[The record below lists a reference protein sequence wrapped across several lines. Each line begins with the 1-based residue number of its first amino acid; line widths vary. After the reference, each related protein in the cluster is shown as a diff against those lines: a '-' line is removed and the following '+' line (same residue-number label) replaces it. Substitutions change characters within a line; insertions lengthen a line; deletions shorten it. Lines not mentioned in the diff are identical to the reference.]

1 MAHEGQALGSRSIS
15 ARRQPRLPPHEPNK
29 PVLDHLGEPS
39 PTGGIGEPVS
49 KPLAAP
55 GSAPHAAVV
64 HIDDWAV
71 SLVTRDARLHC
82 KGDSA

>member
-1 MAHEGQALGSRSIS
+1 
-15 ARRQPRLPPHEPNK
+15 
-29 PVLDHLGEPS
+29 VLDHLGEPS